1 MSRRVSIFG
10 ASFAS
15 GPAFTFLLDDF
26 PGAVKAHSFRKLR
39 VAYAG
44 DTQRARENVTEAN
57 IPFLGN
63 VQDNAALLTLAGA
76 NSAFMPIWRDQ
87 STAAA
92 DSTQSVAVSQP
103 KVVDGGVLET
113 VNGYPV
119 ASFDEANDFLD
130 CSDLIP
136 QFDGATPFT
145 LTAVVRNRQTTE
157 QGALMCWGVRTTNLD
172 YTLLAISNTTTFG
185 GHRFFSQKR
194 ASGVSVSIVANTQLN
209 TSDLYLLT
217 ADFDGNDYRL
227 YVNGNLLVT
236 QTDSRAFVGTTN
248 FAEIGRRNS
257 STTPTNKLGS
267 QVAEMVLWPSSQF
280 AAGNISAINTEIMN
294 YYGIT

>member
-1 MSRRVSIFG
+1 MGSSTPPF
-10 ASFAS
+10 S
-15 GPAFTFLLDDF
+15 FLLDDF

-39 VAYAG
+39 SAYAG

-63 VQDNAALLTLAGA
+63 VQDDAALLTLAGA

-119 ASFDEANDFLD
+119 AGFDEANDFLD

-136 QFDGATPFT
+136 QFDGTTPFT
-145 LTAVVRNRQTTE
+145 FTAVVRNRQTTE
-157 QGALMCWGVRTTNLD
+157 QGSLISWGSTPANGNYYV
-172 YTLLAISNTTTFG
+172 LAISNTTAFG
-185 GHRFFSQKR
+185 GHRLYSQKR
-194 ASGVSVSIVANTQLN
+194 AIPTGNVNIVADLQLN

-217 ADFDGNDYRL
+217 ADFDGTTYRL

-236 QTDSRAFVGTTN
+236 QADNRQFTQAVN
-248 FAEIGRRNS
+248 YAEIGRRNS
-257 STTPTNKLGS
+257 GTTPTNPLGS